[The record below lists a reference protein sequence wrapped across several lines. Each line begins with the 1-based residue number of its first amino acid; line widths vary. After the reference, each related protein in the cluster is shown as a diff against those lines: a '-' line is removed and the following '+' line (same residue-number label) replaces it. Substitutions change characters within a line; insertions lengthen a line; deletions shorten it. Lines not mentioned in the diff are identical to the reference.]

1 MKWSCNQHD
10 SESQGSNPTLGTGG
24 PPAASTYAPQEFSHA
39 LPHLTSTALRGEQE
53 AYSSRKK
60 HSGRADTQDASKGIC
75 SG

>member
-1 MKWSCNQHD
+1 MTVKVRD
-10 SESQGSNPTLGTGG
+10 PTPHWVLEE
-24 PPAASTYAPQEFSHA
+24 PAASTYAPQEFSHA